1 MPHGNKNNRVY
12 KASILAVIMTAVM
25 FANILENP
33 KISDQSA
40 NEKGKME
47 KISNKTKT
55 DGINNKKNK
64 EKRMINKNDWKL
76 VLVNGKHKI
85 KKNYDITV
93 TPIGYTQ
100 AIDERCYDN
109 LKNMINDCRN
119 AGYNPVICSSYRSH
133 EKQVLLFENKI
144 KDFIGQGYTRKEA
157 KKKAGTV
164 VAIPGTSEHEI
175 GLAVDIVDV
184 KYQLLEENQEKTETQ
199 NWLMKNCWKYG
210 FILRFPKGKENITG
224 VIYEP
229 WHFRYVGKEAA
240 KEITERGICLEE
252 YLGVIDT
259 PSDSA
264 QNLTSGSSSDASSQ
278 ASSDAEDTEDDNYT
292 NENDYTDDHTD
303 YEE

>member
-1 MPHGNKNNRVY
+1 
-12 KASILAVIMTAVM
+12 
-25 FANILENP
+25 
-33 KISDQSA
+33 
-40 NEKGKME
+40 
-47 KISNKTKT
+47 
-55 DGINNKKNK
+55 
-64 EKRMINKNDWKL
+64 MINKNDWKL

-199 NWLMKNCWKYG
+199 KWLMKNCWKYG
-210 FILRFPKGKENITG
+210 FILRYPKDKQEITG

-229 WHFRYVGKEAA
+229 WHYRFVGKENA
-240 KEITERGICLEE
+240 KMIMKDNLCLEE
-252 YLGVIDT
+252 YL
-259 PSDSA
+259 
-264 QNLTSGSSSDASSQ
+264 
-278 ASSDAEDTEDDNYT
+278 E
-292 NENDYTDDHTD
+292 
-303 YEE
+303 

>member
-1 MPHGNKNNRVY
+1 MTFCDYREVFFMYQSEGTGRERKGEISQRRKQNEIIIIT
-12 KASILAVIMTAVM
+12 ILAVIMTAVM

-85 KKNYDITV
+85 KENYDITV
-93 TPIGYTQ
+93 TPVGYTQ

-119 AGYNPVICSSYRSH
+119 AGYNPVICSSYRSY

-144 KDFIGQGYTRKEA
+144 KDFIGQRYTRKEE

-164 VAIPGTSEHEI
+164 VALPGTSEHEI

-199 NWLMKNCWKYG
+199 KWLMKNCWKYG
-210 FILRFPKGKENITG
+210 FVLRYPKDKQEITG

-229 WHFRYVGKEAA
+229 WHYRFVGKENA
-240 KEITERGICLEE
+240 KMIMKNNLCLEE
-252 YLGVIDT
+252 YL
-259 PSDSA
+259 
-264 QNLTSGSSSDASSQ
+264 
-278 ASSDAEDTEDDNYT
+278 E
-292 NENDYTDDHTD
+292 
-303 YEE
+303 

>member
-1 MPHGNKNNRVY
+1 MYQSEGTGRERKGEISQRRKQNEIIIIT
-12 KASILAVIMTAVM
+12 ILAVIMTAVM

-40 NEKGKME
+40 NEKEKME

-85 KKNYDITV
+85 KENYDITV
-93 TPIGYTQ
+93 TPVGYTQ

-157 KKKAGTV
+157 KKKARTV

-199 NWLMKNCWKYG
+199 KWLMKNCWKYG
-210 FILRFPKGKENITG
+210 FILRYPKDKQEITG

-229 WHFRYVGKEAA
+229 WHYRFVGKENA
-240 KEITERGICLEE
+240 KMIMKNNLCLEE
-252 YLGVIDT
+252 YL
-259 PSDSA
+259 
-264 QNLTSGSSSDASSQ
+264 
-278 ASSDAEDTEDDNYT
+278 E
-292 NENDYTDDHTD
+292 
-303 YEE
+303 

>member
-1 MPHGNKNNRVY
+1 MYQSEGTGRERKGEISQRRKQNEIIIIT
-12 KASILAVIMTAVM
+12 ILAVIMTAVM

-93 TPIGYTQ
+93 TPVGYTQ

-184 KYQLLEENQEKTETQ
+184 KYQLLEENQDKTETQ
-199 NWLMKNCWKYG
+199 KWLMKNCWKYG
-210 FILRFPKGKENITG
+210 FILRYPKDKQEITG

-229 WHFRYVGKEAA
+229 WHYRFVGKENA
-240 KEITERGICLEE
+240 KMIMKNNLCLEE
-252 YLGVIDT
+252 YL
-259 PSDSA
+259 
-264 QNLTSGSSSDASSQ
+264 
-278 ASSDAEDTEDDNYT
+278 E
-292 NENDYTDDHTD
+292 
-303 YEE
+303 

>member
-100 AIDERCYDN
+100 AIDER
-109 LKNMINDCRN
+109 
-119 AGYNPVICSSYRSH
+119 
-133 EKQVLLFENKI
+133 
-144 KDFIGQGYTRKEA
+144 
-157 KKKAGTV
+157 
-164 VAIPGTSEHEI
+164 
-175 GLAVDIVDV
+175 
-184 KYQLLEENQEKTETQ
+184 
-199 NWLMKNCWKYG
+199 
-210 FILRFPKGKENITG
+210 
-224 VIYEP
+224 
-229 WHFRYVGKEAA
+229 
-240 KEITERGICLEE
+240 
-252 YLGVIDT
+252 
-259 PSDSA
+259 
-264 QNLTSGSSSDASSQ
+264 
-278 ASSDAEDTEDDNYT
+278 
-292 NENDYTDDHTD
+292 
-303 YEE
+303 

>member
-40 NEKGKME
+40 NEKVKME
-47 KISNKTKT
+47 KITNKTKT
-55 DGINNKKNK
+55 HVINNKKNK

-93 TPIGYTQ
+93 TPVGYTQ

-199 NWLMKNCWKYG
+199 KWLMKNCWKYG
-210 FILRFPKGKENITG
+210 FILRYPKDKQEITG

-229 WHFRYVGKEAA
+229 WHYRFVGKENA
-240 KEITERGICLEE
+240 KMIMKDNLCLEE
-252 YLGVIDT
+252 YGLLLLQFVIVKVIAHYQLAIYFL
-259 PSDSA
+259 S
-264 QNLTSGSSSDASSQ
+264 LT
-278 ASSDAEDTEDDNYT
+278 
-292 NENDYTDDHTD
+292 
-303 YEE
+303 

>member
-1 MPHGNKNNRVY
+1 MNQSEGTGRERKGEISQRRKQNEIIIIT
-12 KASILAVIMTAVM
+12 ILAVIMTAVM

-85 KKNYDITV
+85 KENYDITV

-119 AGYNPVICSSYRSH
+119 AGYNPVICSSHRSH

-199 NWLMKNCWKYG
+199 KWLMKNCWKYG
-210 FILRFPKGKENITG
+210 FILRYPKDKQEITG

-229 WHFRYVGKEAA
+229 WHYRFVGKENA
-240 KEITERGICLEE
+240 KMIMKNNLCLEE
-252 YLGVIDT
+252 YL
-259 PSDSA
+259 
-264 QNLTSGSSSDASSQ
+264 
-278 ASSDAEDTEDDNYT
+278 E
-292 NENDYTDDHTD
+292 
-303 YEE
+303 

>member
-1 MPHGNKNNRVY
+1 MTFCDYREVFFMYQSEGTGRERKGEISQRRKQNEIIIIT
-12 KASILAVIMTAVM
+12 ILAVIMTAVM

-85 KKNYDITV
+85 KENYDITV
-93 TPIGYTQ
+93 TPVGYTQ

-157 KKKAGTV
+157 KKKARTV

-199 NWLMKNCWKYG
+199 KWLMKNCWKYG
-210 FILRFPKGKENITG
+210 FILRYPKDKQEITG

-229 WHFRYVGKEAA
+229 WHYRFVGKENA
-240 KEITERGICLEE
+240 KMIMKNNLCLEE
-252 YLGVIDT
+252 YL
-259 PSDSA
+259 
-264 QNLTSGSSSDASSQ
+264 
-278 ASSDAEDTEDDNYT
+278 E
-292 NENDYTDDHTD
+292 
-303 YEE
+303 